1 LPKEQAVQVEFV
13 AAQPGTYAFKCSDF
27 CGMGHRDMKGQI
39 VVEP

>member
-1 LPKEQAVQVEFV
+1 V
-13 AAQPGTYAFKCSDF
+13 QPGTYSFKCSEF